1 MERLPEPQQQ
11 YKQGERVRYQNDQQ
25 HQCDGM
31 VQAVQGSGQSA
42 KYTVKNQRTNQNE
55 EVQHSRVQGRLQ

>member
-1 MERLPEPQQQ
+1 
-11 YKQGERVRYQNDQQ
+11 
-25 HQCDGM
+25 M

>member
-1 MERLPEPQQQ
+1 MERIPEPQQQ

-42 KYTVKNQRTNQNE
+42 KYTVKNQQTNQNE